1 MKFFAKKI
9 FTVFLS
15 GALGASLILPGFAIA
30 ETDVQAGFDINDFQ
44 GGALDLLIKDSV
56 PTDLVQERAG
66 TEKDLVNSMFW
77 VFAKTLVKHM
87 TDQIVNLI
95 RTGGQGGGPLFVTNW
110 SDFLLDAADQA
121 SGVFLK
127 ELNLTRLCEPFA
139 PQLRIIFNTGRRPL
153 QDRFRCTVSAVAGN
167 LQNFFND
174 FNSGGWATWIQ
185 LTEVQNNPYGAY
197 LGLLEENEKRQT
209 IAVEA
214 KLNEALAARGFLNLE
229 ECEDVLIEAD
239 GGYDEPETKKR
250 CQTVSPGAWL
260 ENRLAKATTADI
272 EQLNLADS
280 FNEILMASLQTLLQN
295 LFFQQGGLRSANIGN
310 IGIQQDLDAI
320 KGNGIIVSHVDE
332 AVLLTES
339 VITTK
344 ESSLALVT
352 DEIKTLQNLRACKQ
366 LKNEPIATIDNR
378 ISTATTTK
386 LRVENNI
393 VEQTIFKETLKDDK
407 LAMQLAETVKEFQDA
422 FTKTQSDV
430 SKTASLSVAQFENA
444 GIAADKKKAED
455 DLAACLAPPAVNP

>member
-9 FTVFLS
+9 FIVFLS
-15 GALGASLILPGFAIA
+15 ASLGAGLLFPGFAAAETEVQTGFNISDFLGGALG
-30 ETDVQAGFDINDFQ
+30 
-44 GGALDLLIKDSV
+44 LLRKDAV
-56 PTDLVQERAG
+56 PTDVVQERPG
-66 TEKDLVNSMFW
+66 TEKSMVDAMFW
-77 VFAKTLVKHM
+77 TFAKVLVKHM

-95 RTGGQGGGPLFVTNW
+95 RTGGQGGGPLFVSNW

-121 SGVFLK
+121 SGEFLK
-127 ELNLTRLCEPFA
+127 ELKLTRLCEPFA
-139 PQLRIIFNTGRRPL
+139 PQLRIIFNTGRRTM
-153 QDRFRCTVSAVAGN
+153 QERFRCTVSAVAGN

-174 FNSGGWATWIQ
+174 FNNGGWAAWIQ

-209 IAVEA
+209 IAVDA

-250 CQTVSPGAWL
+250 CRTVSPGAWL

-310 IGIQQDLDAI
+310 IGAQQDLDAI
-320 KGNGIIVSHVDE
+320 KGNGITVSHVDE
-332 AVLLTES
+332 AALMTEN
-339 VITTK
+339 IIKIK
-344 ESSLALVT
+344 ENSLALVT

-366 LKNEPIATIDNR
+366 LKNEPLATVDNQ
-378 ISTATTTK
+378 ISAATTTK
-386 LRVENNI
+386 LRLEGEI
-393 VEQTIFKETLKDDK
+393 VDQTIFKETLKDDK
-407 LAMQLAETVKEFQDA
+407 LAMRLARTVREFQDA
-422 FTKTQSDV
+422 FIKTQSDV
-430 SKTASLSVAQFENA
+430 AKTASLSVAQLENS
-444 GIAADKKKAED
+444 GIASDKKKAED
-455 DLAACLAPPAVNP
+455 DLTACLAPPSI